1 MVVLRLGENRWR
13 LNRMP
18 FLNQV
23 RTYAGFLRGLPA
35 FLRHPISVATATAA
49 IQQRMARREETFVR
63 FTEDVLLAAPRSPYR
78 QLFRLAGCDPREL
91 PALVRHSGVEGALL
105 ALRRAG
111 IYVGYEEFKGRAPI
125 VRNGQEI
132 PIEPADFINP
142 FLSAAY
148 TVSTSGSTG
157 IPRHSRMSLDHLA
170 IQAEH
175 RLVGLAAHGL
185 AGAPSALWRPI
196 LPAGSGLNSVL
207 RAARAGDPPQRWFT
221 PHTDHQLRG
230 AWQYRAATTAAV
242 AVGRLCGSRLPW
254 PEAVAFDDAGRI
266 ARWMAG
272 ERDRHGRVW
281 LNTTVSGGVRISQ
294 AAQAEAIDLTGATLM
309 IAGEPV
315 TAAKVE
321 RIRASGASFFS
332 DYGMAETGRVA
343 IGCARPKAE
352 SDLHVLSDAYAI
364 IGWTKVV
371 PHSDECVSSFHVT
384 ALSERSP
391 SLLLNV
397 EFDDDG
403 IIEEARCGCP
413 LETLGLRTHLR
424 DVRSYGKLTGEGMTL
439 VGSEMV
445 RILEELLP
453 ARCGGSPLDYQMV
466 EEEDDRAFTR
476 LTLIASPRVEATDE
490 MLRDAVLS
498 LLSSAGGAADLAR
511 AFWQQAGTLRV
522 RRGEPHV
529 SDRGKQ
535 ASFRSAQFRHPAE
548 TA

>member
-1 MVVLRLGENRWR
+1 
-13 LNRMP
+13 MP
-18 FLNQV
+18 FLTQALA
-23 RTYAGFLRGLPA
+23 YSGFLRGLPH
-35 FLRHPISVATATAA
+35 FLRSPISVETATAA
-49 IQQRMARREETFVR
+49 IRQRLARREETFVR
-63 FTEDVLLAAPRSPYR
+63 FTQDVLLAAPRSPYR
-78 QLFRLAGCDPREL
+78 QLFRLAGCDSREL
-91 PALVRHSGVEGALL
+91 PTLVRDSGVEGALL

-111 IYVGYEEFKGRAPI
+111 VYVGYEEFKGRAPI
-125 VRNGQEI
+125 VRNGQDI
-132 PIEPADFINP
+132 PTEPADFINP

-196 LPAGSGLNSVL
+196 LPAGSGLNTVL
-207 RAARAGDPPQRWFT
+207 RAARSGEPPQRWFT
-221 PHTDHQLRG
+221 PNTDHQLRG
-230 AWQYRAATTAAV
+230 AWQYRAATTTAV

-254 PEAVAFDDAGRI
+254 PEPVAFDDAGRI

-272 ERDRHGRVW
+272 ERDQHGRVW
-281 LNTTVSGGVRISQ
+281 LNTTVSNGVRVAE
-294 AAQAEAIDLTGATLM
+294 AAQAEAIDLTGATFM

-315 TAAKVE
+315 TAAKVQ

-332 DYGMAETGRVA
+332 DYGMSETGRVA
-343 IGCARPKAE
+343 IGCACPKVE

-364 IGWTKVV
+364 IGWMKVV

-403 IIEEARCGCP
+403 TIEQARCGCP
-413 LETLGLRTHLR
+413 LESLGLRTHLR

-439 VGSEMV
+439 VGSAVV
-445 RILEELLP
+445 RILEEMLP
-453 ARCGGSPLDYQMV
+453 ARCGGSPLDYQLI

-476 LTLIASPRVEATDE
+476 LTLIASPRITASDE
-490 MLRDAVLS
+490 MLREAVLS
-498 LLSSAGGAADLAR
+498 SLTSAGGAADFAR
-511 AFWQQAGTLRV
+511 ALWQQAGTLRV
-522 RRGEPHV
+522 RRAEPYV

-535 ASFRSAQFRHPAE
+535 ASFRSAQFGRPAE